1 MSSTLCPHC
10 DSLKQNVEFKTCLP
24 WVEGVDTY
32 VCEDCYNDIEEEEE
46 DVCCDCVYHGD
57 DGCKCVCHTDDE
69 EKEEEEEEDSE
80 EEN

>member
-32 VCEDCYNDIEEEEE
+32 VCEDCFNKIEEEEE
-46 DVCCDCVYHGD
+46 D
-57 DGCKCVCHTDDE
+57 E
-69 EKEEEEEEDSE
+69 EEEEEEEEEEDSE
-80 EEN
+80 EED